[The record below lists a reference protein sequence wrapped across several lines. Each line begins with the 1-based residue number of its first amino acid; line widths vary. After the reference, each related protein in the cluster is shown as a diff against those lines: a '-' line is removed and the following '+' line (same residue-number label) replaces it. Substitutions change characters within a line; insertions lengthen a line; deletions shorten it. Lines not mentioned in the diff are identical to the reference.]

1 MIPRPLAKYA
11 ADLATFP
18 GDAALAFRND
28 GLRGVWETI
37 APRTLHRVVRFS
49 RLRVFAQP
57 LDVIPELAAPDGV
70 TIAPLQLAQ
79 IPLLAPIAGVR
90 DRERFRRLLGTGCSG
105 LVAWRGA
112 RAVGYAWV
120 ATEMR
125 PEVSQCRL
133 ELPAT
138 AAYLWD
144 LYVVP
149 AERGSGVGSALASER
164 LRTARALGRTEGWRV
179 ITPDNAASLRTLH
192 RSGASTRLVGEIR
205 YLKVGSRLYSRFSP
219 CQPTRH

>member
-1 MIPRPLAKYA
+1 MIPRPLAKYV

-18 GDAALAFRND
+18 ADAALGLRNE
-28 GLRGVWETI
+28 GLRGLWVAITT
-37 APRTLHRVVRFS
+37 RTLHRLVRVS

-57 LDVIPELAAPDGV
+57 LDVIPEVTVPTGV
-70 TIAPLQLAQ
+70 TITPLRLEQ
-79 IPLLAPIAGVR
+79 IPLLAPIAGAR
-90 DRERFRRLLGTGCSG
+90 DRERFRRLLEVGCSG
-105 LVAWRGA
+105 LAAWRGD

-125 PEVSQCRL
+125 PEVSQCQL

-164 LRTARALGRTEGWRV
+164 LRTARALGRAEGWRM
-179 ITPDNAASLRTLH
+179 ITPDNAASLRTLQ
-192 RSGASTRLVGEIR
+192 RSGASTRVVGEMR
-205 YLKVGSRLYSRFSP
+205 YLKVGTRLYSRFSP